1 MKYIAL
7 IFIGLMLAPVVTFAQ
22 PNQGGAISLEKQH
35 QPLPRFVQ
43 DRFVISFWVHPPM
56 DKHIE
61 ERYRE
66 MVEAGFNVVLG
77 GPTKPKQIKR
87 QLNLC
92 KKYGLKAIVSVPERN
107 LNNLAANHPALWG
120 YLWKDEPSAQV
131 FDALSH
137 DVDQVRQSR
146 PNKLLFINLFPNY
159 AGKEVLGT
167 STYDEYVSRF
177 CDVVKPDVLCM
188 DHYPRFR
195 PGEKDGRNNYCKNL
209 SVMRSESLRA
219 GIPFWNF
226 FNTMPYGPQT
236 DPTAAQL
243 RWQIYTSIAYGAKG
257 VLYFCYYTPGGG
269 EFPKG
274 GAIIA
279 RDGSRTRHYEQAKR
293 INTELA
299 NLGPTL
305 LKLTSTRIVR
315 IEPDTDITTALSGG
329 PIRNISRFPEDPKPD
344 YLIGEFLH
352 EDGRRAVLLQN
363 YHFAYTAWPTVA
375 FDAPADKV
383 AEIDKVS
390 GREIAIHDDS
400 PNIEGIQIS
409 LDAGEGRLFLL
420 PPR

>member
-1 MKYIAL
+1 MKYIGL
-7 IFIGLMLAPVVTFAQ
+7 IVIIFILFPAVTFAQ
-22 PNQGGAISLEKQH
+22 PNKGNTILVKPP
-35 QPLPRFVQ
+35 QPLPRFIQ
-43 DRFVISFWVHPPM
+43 DRFVVSFWVHPPM
-56 DKHIE
+56 DKRIE

-77 GPTKPKQIKR
+77 GPSNPRQIRR

-92 KKYGLKAIVSVPERN
+92 QKYGLKAIVSVPDRN
-107 LNNLAANHPALWG
+107 LKNLAPSHPALWG
-120 YLWKDEPSAQV
+120 YLWKDEPSAQE

-146 PNKLLFINLFPNY
+146 SGKLLFINLFPNY
-159 AGKEVLGT
+159 AGKGILGT

-195 PGEKDGRNNYCKNL
+195 PGEKDGRDAYCANL
-209 SVMRSESLRA
+209 SVLRNESLRA

-236 DPTAAQL
+236 DPTEAQL
-243 RWQIYTSIAYGAKG
+243 RWQIYASVAYGAKG

-274 GAIIA
+274 VAIIT
-279 RDGSRTRHYEQAKR
+279 RDGRKTQHYEQAKR
-293 INTELA
+293 LNAELKR
-299 NLGPTL
+299 LGPTL
-305 LKLTSTRIVR
+305 MKLTSTRTVR
-315 IEPDTDITTALSGG
+315 IEPDTDIPSVLAGG
-329 PIRNISRFPEDPKPD
+329 PIKNLGKSSEDPKPD
-344 YLIGEFLH
+344 YLIGEFIH
-352 EDGRRAVLLQN
+352 KDGRRAVLLQN
-363 YHFAYTAWPTVA
+363 YHFAYTAWPTVD
-375 FDAPADKV
+375 FDASADKV
-383 AEIDKVS
+383 VEIDKVS
-390 GREIAIHDDS
+390 GREISVHDDS

-420 PPR
+420 PLQ